1 MVDVTLVKLVICFVK
16 EMIIF
21 VHTILDRSGNK
32 TVRLQYYCKLD
43 KNIPHNAHHWGILFT
58 SLTLTQGIKITL
70 SLEEQCIILKF
81 DFDFTNPSPRPRNL
95 RSCLIKGTKLC
106 SPFLTERVTC
116 SKRMPIFIQFFSGTG
131 SKFYNWAFS
140 AKSAVKIALEMA
152 GYWPGS
158 FW

>member
-32 TVRLQYYCKLD
+32 TVRLQCYWKLD
-43 KNIPHNAHHWGILFT
+43 KNIPHTAHHWGILFT

-70 SLEEQCIILKF
+70 SLEEGYIILKF
-81 DFDFTNPSPRPRNL
+81 DFDYTNPSPPPRNL

-106 SPFLTERVTC
+106 SPFLTEKVTC
-116 SKRMPIFIQFFSGTG
+116 RKRMPIFIQFLSGRG
-131 SKFYNWAFS
+131 S
-140 AKSAVKIALEMA
+140 
-152 GYWPGS
+152 
-158 FW
+158 